1 MSAATLTSVNR
12 PAMRRQASHLLDSR
26 LAAIEAGATLAGR
39 ALVAVAVAV
48 SAAVAEAVVV
58 ASVAPV
64 VVVAAATATD
74 KLVLFFWKENGS
86 VSHFQANFRA
96 LAQ

>member
-12 PAMRRQASHLLDSR
+12 PAMRRQASPLLDSR

-58 ASVAPV
+58 ASVAPAA
-64 VVVAAATATD
+64 VAVATATD
-74 KLVLFFWKENGS
+74 KLFLFFRQKNGS
-86 VSHFQANFRA
+86 ASHFQTNFRA
-96 LAQ
+96 LSQ

>member
-1 MSAATLTSVNR
+1 
-12 PAMRRQASHLLDSR
+12 MRRQASHLLDSR

-39 ALVAVAVAV
+39 ALVAVAVVVAV

-64 VVVAAATATD
+64 VVAAVAVATATD
-74 KLVLFFWKENGS
+74 KLFLFFRQKNGS
-86 VSHFQANFRA
+86 ASHFQTNFRA

>member
-1 MSAATLTSVNR
+1 MSAATLTNVNR

-39 ALVAVAVAV
+39 ALAVAVVAV

-64 VVVAAATATD
+64 AAAATATD
-74 KLVLFFWKENGS
+74 KLFLFF
-86 VSHFQANFRA
+86 R
-96 LAQ
+96 